1 MQDEQV
7 SIPDHEESAISQR
20 SLRLIN
26 YLESLWQSPHGPS
39 PEVFKRIMEFI
50 VHLPEPFQTMA
61 MTKIAEYLASNM
73 GLHFLDIMATFQQKA
88 ADEGISREDQAKTFR
103 SVLLE
108 MFPEIMG
115 LSKHIVT
122 RSLDDLVTL
131 CNITFSLYTL
141 SQVDSAEDAQ
151 SWMFE
156 LPIMYSRQLR
166 QEHLITPVQ
175 TQLIVTKNSTTTRV
189 RGYTA
194 WDSSLPNPNPIQVS
208 SGTNKNTPTLA

>member
-7 SIPDHEESAISQR
+7 AIPHLEENAISQR
-20 SLRLIN
+20 SLRLIS
-26 YLESLWQSPHGPS
+26 YLENLWQRPHGPS

-61 MTKIAEYLASNM
+61 MTKIAEYLVSNM
-73 GLHFLDIMATFQQKA
+73 GLHFLDIMATFEQKA
-88 ADEGISREDQAKTFR
+88 ADEGISSEEQAQTFR

-108 MFPEIMG
+108 MLPAIMG
-115 LSKHIVT
+115 LSKQIVI
-122 RSLDDLVTL
+122 RSFDDLVAL

-156 LPIMYSRQLR
+156 LPVMYSRQLR
-166 QEHLITPVQ
+166 QEHLITPLEDQ
-175 TQLIVTKNSTTTRV
+175 T
-189 RGYTA
+189 
-194 WDSSLPNPNPIQVS
+194 
-208 SGTNKNTPTLA
+208 